1 MGFGV
6 GWCSEGVEGDSEAKQ
21 DFLTQTAEK
30 QEISKLDFNFF
41 SFFFFLIFQEEKK
54 RRNYLI

>member
-21 DFLTQTAEK
+21 DFLMQTAEK

-41 SFFFFLIFQEEKK
+41 SFFFNFSREKK
-54 RRNYLI
+54 KKK

>member
-41 SFFFFLIFQEEKK
+41 SFFFFNFSRGRKK
-54 RRNYLI
+54 KEIT

>member
-21 DFLTQTAEK
+21 DFLMQTAEK

-41 SFFFFLIFQEEKK
+41 SFFFLIFQEKK
-54 RRNYLI
+54 KK